1 VRRVSSLGIL
11 LLVGVLSGS
20 HYKISLLPSAR
31 QQDPRP
37 SRAEAPVQSASSSLK
52 AAGLVARTAI
62 ESDCGMSDVP
72 IALPIVLKYAP
83 GPESTLDPVYLQP
96 HFFRALGSD
105 LPPPS
110 LLAPRS

>member
-1 VRRVSSLGIL
+1 LSLGIL

-37 SRAEAPVQSASSSLK
+37 SRAEAPSQSAGSSLK
-52 AAGLVARTAI
+52 SAGLVARTAI
-62 ESDCGMSDVP
+62 ESDGGMPDISPD
-72 IALPIVLKYAP
+72 LGIVLRNAP
-83 GPESTLDPVYLQP
+83 EPRPALDPVYLQP
-96 HFFRALGSD
+96 HFFRALGTD

-110 LLAPRS
+110 PLASRS